1 MPRTATPI
9 VPDAEL
15 RENIQAKIDSIG
27 SQQVREPIIELYEQ
41 RLHRIQTSLLSPEEI
56 AKKRFKRLN
65 KSELLTLALCFLD
78 RLIQL
83 QREGTDTEDTIRQ
96 LCERE
101 TALLERGYPQS
112 TIAKNQHPLY
122 VNLIRD
128 AIASHSLILSPQNS
142 FTISIPNKDTGQ
154 LEDVRLHYAQMYLKY
169 DNAFYSEMK
178 RSTTANNNIKQDH
191 PQPVRLIPYLDKINL
206 LLKSNSYTELAI
218 GIAAVTGRRFSEIVR
233 GNFSVPDAPAS
244 PYEFIFEGQ
253 LKKSFTASAYVT
265 YSLVPAINVI
275 EAVLRFRSME
285 KVSSLSNASVR
296 QINDSINAAVNY
308 QVQQHFQENKIISVL
323 VGESRVT
330 VQNLRGVYGE
340 IATHFFCPN
349 RACFPRFL
357 ASCLGHLIGDEAVSA
372 LNSPSTQHYFH
383 YYLVDEEDKQ
393 IDSMGVRLEPAMN
406 QLGSAAQA
414 PRSLPEKEPLSTT
427 NGDLEVLGKS
437 DRTSNPMSDRQVP
450 ALADRAIL
458 DISLSTKERFQ
469 TIQGSYMS
477 EDNTL
482 ISLMDDA
489 QKVPLLELELANAR
503 HLISSLETQ
512 LADARQE
519 LADSFDRLSLNDSTA
534 AEPDEKDIE
543 SKSENNDETI
553 MLLVRSMSCL
563 VDKFDLFLEQQQLSK
578 TVDLHST
585 TQKSSTSTYSKKS
598 QSKKTASQSRQAS
611 VEQTEKLLN
620 HAIDTIM
627 AHNDR
632 AESAEDKWY
641 IGISPLKSVVNSQVT
656 IKGVVEQR
664 KAEIE
669 QHHAKHDLGRVHNRT
684 HHPGQ
689 SYTDV
694 FDFHGE

>member
-206 LLKSNSYTELAI
+206 LLKSNSYAELAI

-393 IDSMGVRLEPAMN
+393 IDSMGVKLEPAMDRPRTE
-406 QLGSAAQA
+406 AEVEVEV
-414 PRSLPEKEPLSTT
+414 PRSLPKVESPLTTESNLEEK
-427 NGDLEVLGKS
+427 NYS
-437 DRTSNPMSDRQVP
+437 DREVS
-450 ALADRAIL
+450 AKADRAIL

-482 ISLMDDA
+482 ISLMNDA
-489 QKVPLLELELANAR
+489 QKVSLLELELANAR

-519 LADSFDRLSLNDSTA
+519 LADSFDRLPLNDSTA

-553 MLLVRSMSCL
+553 MLLVRSMTRLSN
-563 VDKFDLFLEQQQLSK
+563 KFDLFLEQQLSQ

-585 TQKSSTSTYSKKS
+585 NKKSSTSTYSKKS
-598 QSKKTASQSRQAS
+598 QSEKTASQSRQAS